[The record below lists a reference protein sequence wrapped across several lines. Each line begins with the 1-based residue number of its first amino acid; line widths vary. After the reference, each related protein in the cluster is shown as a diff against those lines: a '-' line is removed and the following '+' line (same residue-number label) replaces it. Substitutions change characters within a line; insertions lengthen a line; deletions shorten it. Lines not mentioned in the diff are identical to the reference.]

1 MGDPGET
8 QALFFALI
16 GGSPGTEIV
25 FLDKDLAIRS
35 PSIVRNLD
43 AHLLGTFT
51 HRFFDFVDET

>member
-1 MGDPGET
+1 MGDPGEI

-16 GGSPGTEIV
+16 GGSLGTEIV
-25 FLDKDLAIRS
+25 FLDKNLAIRS

-51 HRFFDFVDET
+51 HRFFDF

>member
-25 FLDKDLAIRS
+25 LLDKYLAIRS